1 MERRVVTRRT
11 PVVSPSR
18 IDCRRGEGE
27 IDYQFA
33 ACVYRGVEK
42 KIKKIGK
49 KITEKVEL

>member
-33 ACVYRGVEK
+33 ACVYSRGEK
-42 KIKKIGK
+42 KIEKTGK
-49 KITEKVEL
+49 KNN